1 MFTASDLSQR
11 YSKHIPLLVALLLAA
26 PIIFF
31 QAFRYSFPLGYAGMF
46 TLIAEKIAQANFEL
60 PASIPHYGPGGIPL
74 VYPPLGMYVFALAIK
89 LGIPIWFYM
98 RVIPAIFTLLA
109 VVPLYYLTL
118 ELVESKIAGVL
129 TVVFVITAPA
139 VYYTHVWAAGLVRA
153 LALFFCLTGLFYY
166 VRSLRDFSWRNFLLA
181 GISLGLLFTTH
192 WLYVLFAALVG
203 LACLMAEWKPS
214 RLPIAFGIL
223 ILALLVAAP
232 WLVLILERH
241 GASSILLAYSSH
253 RNADF
258 LLSLNDIPAAVQ
270 FIRDNL
276 RHVTDNWFLTALALP
291 GFILLIL
298 RRNFHLPLAFIF
310 ILLMGEASFYTEI
323 LAGMLA
329 GAFSAEIFRLT
340 PRLAVLKSMGVSGLL
355 KLMPAMLVILC
366 FILSSIKGLS
376 QIAQYQPEIDGH
388 ALRMASFLKQN
399 TDSAA
404 TYLFIGRVNEAEW
417 FPYLLDRT
425 PVFAMWGSE
434 WKGTYARQLE
444 ILVELRECQLQKS
457 WACMEAIQ
465 QEQSVSPTLLVGPNS
480 RWLMQQIKDTRAW
493 DLIYTDELYLVWQ
506 RSSQYNLSYSPNK
519 PFCAATATAAAR
531 ESTLNFW

>member
-1 MFTASDLSQR
+1 MFTASNLSQR
-11 YSKHIPLLVALLLAA
+11 YRKYIPLLVALLLAA

-46 TLIAEKIAQANFEL
+46 TMIAEKIVDSNFQL

-89 LGIPIWFYM
+89 LGVPIWFYL
-98 RVIPAIFTLLA
+98 RVIPAIFTLLC

-118 ELVESKIAGVL
+118 ELFESKIASTL
-129 TVVFVITAPA
+129 AVVFVITAPA
-139 VYYTHVWAAGLVRA
+139 VYYTHVWSAGVVRG
-153 LALFFCLTGLFYY
+153 LALFFCLTGLFFYI
-166 VRSLRDFSWRNFLLA
+166 RSLRDFSWRNFFLA
-181 GISLGLLFTTH
+181 GLSLGLLFITH

-203 LACLMAEWKPS
+203 LACLIAEWKPS

-223 ILALLVAAP
+223 VLSLLVALP
-232 WLVLILERH
+232 WLILILERH
-241 GASSILLAYSSH
+241 GASNILLAYSSH

-258 LLSLNDIPAAVQ
+258 LLSLNEISAAVG

-276 RHVTDNWFLTALALP
+276 GHVTDNWFLTALALP
-291 GFILLIL
+291 GFILLII
-298 RRNFHLPLAFIF
+298 RRKFHLPLAFIF

-323 LAGMLA
+323 LAGMMA

-340 PRLAVLKSMGVSGLL
+340 PGLAMLKSNGVSGLL
-355 KLMPAMLVILC
+355 RLIPAMVVILC
-366 FILSSIKGLS
+366 FILSSINGLS

-388 ALRMASFLKQN
+388 ALRVSSFVKQN
-399 TDSAA
+399 TEPSA

-444 ILVELRECQLQKS
+444 ILIALRECQLQKS

-480 RWLMQQIKDTRAW
+480 RWLVQQIKDTRAW
-493 DLIYTDELYLVWQ
+493 NPIYTDELYVVWKK
-506 RSSQYNLSYSPNK
+506 SS
-519 PFCAATATAAAR
+519 
-531 ESTLNFW
+531 